1 MIGALPYS
9 ATATRSNATLGNIPY
24 CHGAPKSF
32 QTLLHNPPQ
41 SSHPPHSTDQFA
53 SRDLASSYLESLK
66 PADSSLAN
74 TILSPFTRIKLLR
87 HFTPDHASQ
96 SDRLPTQ

>member
-1 MIGALPYS
+1 CRTPPPQHAPTRLLVTYRIV
-9 ATATRSNATLGNIPY
+9 TAPRSPSKPSST
-24 CHGAPKSF
+24 
-32 QTLLHNPPQ
+32 TLHNP
-41 SSHPPHSTDQFA
+41 HIPPHSTDQFA

-74 TILSPFTRIKLLR
+74 AILSPFTRIKLLR